1 MNVIVH
7 EYCVSFLLL
16 CGKLPWLFWLN
27 TVGVWEVRSLTW
39 VSLGS
44 NQPVVSAFWLLLGKF
59 HVLALSS
66 FWRQTT
72 FLGPCLSSKLSMAS
86 WVSLCIMLT
95 INASSASWNFPLL
108 RIFGTS
114 LVAQWLRSYKP
125 CYMAKKR
132 KKKSIFFLFCPWQKN
147 EWPNE
152 LMRTFSKLGTEKNI
166 LNLIKNIY
174 KKPTADITLRLRN

>member
-1 MNVIVH
+1 MSLAADHGQTTLKKDWSSQRFYALSMNVIVQ

-95 INASSASWNFPLL
+95 INASSVSWNFPLL
-108 RIFGTS
+108 RILGTS

-125 CYMAKKR
+125 CRMAKKR
-132 KKKSIFFLFCPWQKN
+132 KKKNPFFFLPMTK
-147 EWPNE
+147 EWMGRWIDEN
-152 LMRTFSKLGTEKNI
+152 FQ
-166 LNLIKNIY
+166 
-174 KKPTADITLRLRN
+174 